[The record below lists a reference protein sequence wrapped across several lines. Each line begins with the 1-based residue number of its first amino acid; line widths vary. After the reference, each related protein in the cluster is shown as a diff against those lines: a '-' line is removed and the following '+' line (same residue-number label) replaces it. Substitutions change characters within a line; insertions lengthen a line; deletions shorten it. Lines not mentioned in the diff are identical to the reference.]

1 MDESLGLVNGPHDDP
16 AKCPTYYDGC
26 NCTVETLKHNLNCLM
41 LVEEERDSL
50 LLQRDELQKAVS
62 DFLHKANMT
71 PPWESAGAVWGEL
84 CGRLNNAL
92 VDSRGV
98 TLKQK
103 EEPGKPPEGPVAP
116 PDRSFQS

>member
-1 MDESLGLVNGPHDDP
+1 MSDLIKGLMDTC
-16 AKCPTYYDGC
+16 A
-26 NCTVETLKHNLNCLM
+26 TLEAVLHKT
-41 LVEEERDSL
+41 EGERDGL